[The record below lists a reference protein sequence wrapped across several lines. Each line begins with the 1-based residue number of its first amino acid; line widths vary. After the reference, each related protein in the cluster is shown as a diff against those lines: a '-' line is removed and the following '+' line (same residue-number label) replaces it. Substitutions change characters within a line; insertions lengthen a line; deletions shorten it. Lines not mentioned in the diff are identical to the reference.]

1 MDKIKNIFLTDSDS
15 EEIYKKVSLNNLRPI
30 TITLG
35 CLYAVFAISHQFILE
50 APNSHIMSGLAILT
64 TVIFLSVARKVKK
77 GQITLNRVHPVSF
90 LLACLI
96 LTNIFVHT
104 CLLVEPQQ
112 TTNLVLVV
120 IGSGIMILSKKWYSL
135 IITVTIISWFIIAIF
150 FGFSEVWVHYA
161 YYLLSGTVLS
171 VILFFV
177 QRRNIKKASRVQQ
190 ERDKLKTEKERA
202 IAANEAKS
210 RFLANISHE
219 IRTPMNAIIGYSN
232 FLSESLEQEKEK
244 EYIEHIK
251 NAGKTLLELIN
262 HTLDLSKIEAG
273 KMIINPEPMD
283 IRELKAEIE
292 NLFALRISEKDLD
305 FKVEM
310 DDSIPS
316 FLVLDETRLRQ
327 ILINLIGNSI
337 KFTEEGYVRL
347 SIEKF
352 KQRNQD
358 KIDLAV
364 IVEDTG
370 IGIPENQQ
378 EKIFEAYEQQED
390 QRTGKY
396 GGTGLGLAITKRIVN
411 KMNGNITVDSKVN
424 QGTLFKIILQKVKI
438 ADSKDIKEDK
448 VSEVPNRFNFR
459 NEKILIVDDVLTNRK
474 LIENALS
481 NYNLQLSTA
490 SNGREAIDKT
500 RKIKPDLILMDLRM
514 PDMDG
519 VEAARILK
527 QSNQTK
533 DIPIIALT
541 AQALDETD
549 YDFQKKGFAGYIIK
563 PINVRALLETIKNQ
577 FKELQK

>member
-30 TITLG
+30 TIVLG
-35 CLYAVFAISHQFILE
+35 CLYAIFAISHQFILE
-50 APNSHIMSGLAILT
+50 APNSHIMSILALLT
-64 TVIFLSVARKVKK
+64 TIVFLYIARNVKK

-305 FKVEM
+305 FKVEL

-358 KIDLAV
+358 KIDLAI

-396 GGTGLGLAITKRIVN
+396 EGTGLGLAITKRIVN

-438 ADSKDIKEDK
+438 ADSTDIKEYK
-448 VSEVPNRFNFR
+448 VSEVPDKFNFK
-459 NEKILIVDDVLTNRK
+459 NEKILIVDDILTNRK
-474 LIENALS
+474 LIENALA
-481 NYNLQLSTA
+481 NYNLRITTA
-490 SNGREAIDKT
+490 SNGREAVEKAG
-500 RKIKPDLILMDLRM
+500 KIKPDLILMDLRM
-514 PDMDG
+514 PEMDG
-519 VEAARILK
+519 MEATKILK
-527 QSNQTK
+527 QSSQTQ

-541 AQALDETD
+541 AKAIDEESP
-549 YDFQKKGFAGYIIK
+549 DFQEKGFAGYIIK
-563 PINVRALLETIKNQ
+563 PINVRALLETINNQ
-577 FKELQK
+577 F

>member
-1 MDKIKNIFLTDSDS
+1 
-15 EEIYKKVSLNNLRPI
+15 
-30 TITLG
+30 
-35 CLYAVFAISHQFILE
+35 
-50 APNSHIMSGLAILT
+50 
-64 TVIFLSVARKVKK
+64 
-77 GQITLNRVHPVSF
+77 
-90 LLACLI
+90 
-96 LTNIFVHT
+96 
-104 CLLVEPQQ
+104 
-112 TTNLVLVV
+112 
-120 IGSGIMILSKKWYSL
+120 
-135 IITVTIISWFIIAIF
+135 
-150 FGFSEVWVHYA
+150 
-161 YYLLSGTVLS
+161 
-171 VILFFV
+171 V

-232 FLSESLEQEKEK
+232 FLSESLEKEKEK

-283 IRELKAEIE
+283 IRELKDEIE

-305 FKVEM
+305 FKLEL
-310 DDSIPS
+310 DESIPPV
-316 FLVLDETRLRQ
+316 LVLDETRLRQ

-358 KIDLAV
+358 KIDLAI

-424 QGTLFKIILQKVKI
+424 QGTLFKIILQNVKI
-438 ADSKDIKEDK
+438 ADSTDIEDK
-448 VSEVPNRFNFR
+448 VSEVPDRFNFK

-490 SNGREAIDKT
+490 SNGREAVDKA

-514 PDMDG
+514 PEMDG

-533 DIPIIALT
+533 DITIIALT

-549 YDFQKKGFAGYIIK
+549 YDIQKKGFAGYIIK
-563 PINVRALLETIKNQ
+563 PINVRALLETINNQ
-577 FKELQK
+577 FKELRK

>member
-64 TVIFLSVARKVKK
+64 TVIFLSVARKVKN

-135 IITVTIISWFIIAIF
+135 IITITIISWFIIAIF

-232 FLSESLEQEKEK
+232 FLSESLEKEKEK

-283 IRELKAEIE
+283 IRELKDEIE

-305 FKVEM
+305 FKLEL
-310 DDSIPS
+310 DESIPPV
-316 FLVLDETRLRQ
+316 LVLDETRLRQ

-358 KIDLAV
+358 KIDLAI

-424 QGTLFKIILQKVKI
+424 QGTLFKIILQNVKI
-438 ADSKDIKEDK
+438 ADSTDIEDK
-448 VSEVPNRFNFR
+448 VSEVPDRFNFK

-490 SNGREAIDKT
+490 SNGREAVDKA

-514 PDMDG
+514 PEMDG

-533 DIPIIALT
+533 DVTIIALT

-549 YDFQKKGFAGYIIK
+549 YDTQKKGFAGYIIK
-563 PINVRALLETIKNQ
+563 PINVRALLETINNQ
-577 FKELQK
+577 FKELRK

>member
-1 MDKIKNIFLTDSDS
+1 MEKIKNILLNDSDS

-30 TITLG
+30 TIVLG
-35 CLYAVFAISHQFILE
+35 CLYAIFAISHQFILE
-50 APNSHIMSGLAILT
+50 APNSHIMSILALLT
-64 TVIFLSVARKVKK
+64 TIVFLYIARNVKKVK
-77 GQITLNRVHPVSF
+77 IALNNVHLVSF

-120 IGSGIMILSKKWYSL
+120 IGSGIIILSKKWYSL
-135 IITVTIISWFIIAIF
+135 VITITIVSWFLIAIF
-150 FGFSEVWVHYA
+150 FGFSEIWVHYA
-161 YYLLSGTVLS
+161 YYLLSGTILS

-177 QRRNIKKASRVQQ
+177 QRRNIRKASRVQQ

-210 RFLANISHE
+210 RFLSNISHE

-232 FLSESLEQEKEK
+232 FLLESLQKEKEK

-251 NAGKTLLELIN
+251 KAGKTLLELIN

-283 IRELKAEIE
+283 IRELKDEIE
-292 NLFALRISEKDLD
+292 NLFALRISEKDLE
-305 FKVEM
+305 FKVEL
-310 DDSIPS
+310 DDSIPP

-337 KFTEEGYVRL
+337 KFTDDGYVKL
-347 SIEKF
+347 GIKKF
-352 KQRNQD
+352 KQISQD
-358 KIDLAV
+358 KIDLAI

-378 EKIFEAYEQQED
+378 EKIFEAYTQQEN
-390 QRTGKY
+390 QQTGKY

-411 KMNGNITVDSKVN
+411 KMNGEITVDSEVN
-424 QGTLFKIILQKVKI
+424 KGTLFKIILKNVKI
-438 ADSKDIKEDK
+438 ADSTDIEEDK
-448 VSEVPNRFNFR
+448 VSELSDNFN

-481 NYNLQLSTA
+481 NYNLQLTTA
-490 SNGREAIDKT
+490 SNGREAVDKA

-514 PDMDG
+514 PKMDG
-519 VEAARILK
+519 VEATKILK
-527 QSNQTK
+527 QKNQTR
-533 DIPIIALT
+533 DIPIIALS
-541 AQALDETD
+541 AQTLGEKSP
-549 YDFQKKGFAGYIIK
+549 DFKEKGFSGYIIK
-563 PINVRALLETIKNQ
+563 PINVRALLETINNQ
-577 FKELQK
+577 F